1 MTFPP
6 LPAFTSHVYRT
17 RCRARYELRLTLF
30 LKRPPPTSQTE
41 SSSLAGERTCKKC
54 KPKSVSSA
62 TARAATWV
70 GEARAMFAERIKAFF
85 PTPVNKAFR
94 FYYIA
99 LTKVFEKMGNVRCM
113 KFRTMLI
120 VIHGP
125 LFCIGV
131 PTIGGPEGERM
142 SASNP

>member
-1 MTFPP
+1 MHH
-6 LPAFTSHVYRT
+6 AM
-17 RCRARYELRLTLF
+17 RADL
-30 LKRPPPTSQTE
+30 
-41 SSSLAGERTCKKC
+41 TCKKC

-70 GEARAMFAERIKAFF
+70 GETRAMFAERIKTFL
-85 PTPVNKAFR
+85 PTPVNKVFR

-99 LTKVFEKMGNVRCM
+99 FTQVFEKMGNVRCM

-142 SASNP
+142 SAGNP